1 MHYIATLQELTPEP
15 CLFAD
20 GTTRFD
26 IGQGSAGT
34 CWFLS
39 IVAALAEKEDI
50 IKQVVIPWLA
60 QIT

>member
-1 MHYIATLQELTPEP
+1 MERPV
-15 CLFAD
+15 LFSD

-39 IVAALAEKEDI
+39 MVAGLADRPELFHRVKYF
-50 IKQVVIPWLA
+50 VF
-60 QIT
+60 

>member
-1 MHYIATLQELTPEP
+1 M
-15 CLFAD
+15 LFSD

-39 IVAALAEKEDI
+39 MVAGVADRPELFHRVGTCNIEI
-50 IKQVVIPWLA
+50 II
-60 QIT
+60 

>member
-1 MHYIATLQELTPEP
+1 M
-15 CLFAD
+15 LFAD

-39 IVAALAEKEDI
+39 MVANLAENEEFI
-50 IKQVVIPWLA
+50 HRVGILIMYFIL
-60 QIT
+60 